1 MARTLLQRKLE
12 EIVVLTRESTN
23 ADGVAVALREN
34 GHFYCRASQG
44 FAPEPGV
51 IVEPGQGVCG
61 RCIIDARVLVCQDL
75 SGDVKSAVAAPV
87 IVGDEIEGLLA
98 AFSFHLLIVDGPYT
112 W

>member
-51 IVEPGQGVCG
+51 IVEPGFQPLV
-61 RCIIDARVLVCQDL
+61 IDAIVVPGRT
-75 SGDVKSAVAAPV
+75 AVFR
-87 IVGDEIEGLLA
+87 GTLNELA
-98 AFSFHLLIVDGPYT
+98 R
-112 W
+112 